1 MPLAP
6 GTRLG
11 PYEIL
16 APLGAGGMGE
26 VYRARDSRLDRTV
39 AIKVLSPQLAANPEL
54 RARFEREAR
63 AASALSHPHICALYD
78 VGLAPGGQPP
88 EAGCGSGD
96 SLFLVMEHLEGETLA
111 HRLARGP
118 LPTSELLARGAE
130 IADALDRAHRAGIV
144 HRDLKPANIML
155 TKGGAKLMDFGLA
168 HMPVG
173 ARAPEP
179 GPAGEDTISPT
190 RSQPL
195 TAAGTIVGTFQYM
208 APEVLEGGE
217 ADARSD
223 LWALGCVLYEMATA
237 KRAFS
242 GRSQASLIS
251 SIMSSDPPAPST
263 LVPDP
268 AGPGAPPPALEQLI
282 RACLAKD
289 PEERVQTAH
298 DVKLEL
304 GWIAQGGS
312 RAGVPAAVAK
322 RRRGRER
329 LAWLASG
336 ALALAVLALGALAL
350 LRGRE
355 RPAVVRFEV
364 RAPRGTV
371 GVSWPRLSPDG
382 RTLAFL
388 ASDSVGTQRIWV
400 RPLDAVEAHPL
411 EAVIGDAR
419 PFWSPD
425 SRWLAFIAEG
435 RLRKIPLAGGPA
447 ITICDAPRGYDGTW
461 SKGGWILFDGGS
473 TDSIRGVRASGG
485 TPLAVTFLD
494 RARGETGHAWPFF
507 LPDGRHFLFV
517 ASGAGNPGA
526 IRIGTLGSREVREV
540 GHTSSRA
547 EYAPPG
553 YLVYE
558 NAGALLAQRLDA
570 RTARTM
576 GDPVPVGDI
585 TTGLVGAF
593 SISDAGALAYRPRTS
608 PGPARLL
615 WMARDGHVIGDAAP
629 PGNYEEVALSPD
641 GTRAALSIVAE
652 PSNER
657 DIWVR
662 DLVRGVSSRSTF
674 EPGDELAPAWSP
686 DGRRIA
692 YAGYRGDEMR
702 CYVRSAWGGG
712 AEDSLGCTPGFYEA
726 PFSWSGAANVIVI
739 AHVDNFNHWDIG
751 ALSPE
756 GRQPPRPLLQS
767 PFNKGGGQ
775 ISPDGRWLA
784 YASDESGSFEVY
796 VVPYPGPGPKVQVTT
811 AGGQAPLWRRDGKE
825 LFFQTN
831 QGISSADVRAGA
843 TFDVGA
849 PKALFA
855 IEFTASAYRGY
866 RWAVSNDGQR
876 FLVNTPSGA
885 AAAGRFVVVTNWTTE
900 LGRR

>member
-39 AIKVLSPQLAANPEL
+39 AVKVLSPQLAGTPEL

-63 AASALSHPHICALYD
+63 AASALNHPHICALYD
-78 VGLAPGGQPP
+78 IGRAPG
-88 EAGCGSGD
+88 EAGSGD
-96 SLFLVMEHLEGETLA
+96 SVFLVMEHLEGETLA
-111 HRLARGP
+111 HRLGRGP
-118 LPTSELLARGAE
+118 LPASELLARGVE

-144 HRDLKPANIML
+144 HRDLKPGNIML
-155 TKGGAKLMDFGLA
+155 TKSGAKLMDFGLA
-168 HMPVG
+168 RIG
-173 ARAPEP
+173 EP
-179 GPAGEDTISPT
+179 GHVSGPGTSAAPEDTISPT

-237 KRAFS
+237 KKAFS

-251 SIMSSDPPAPST
+251 AIMSAEPPAPTT
-263 LVPDP
+263 L
-268 AGPGAPPPALEQLI
+268 APLMPPALEQLI
-282 RACLAKD
+282 QACLAKN
-289 PEERVQTAH
+289 PEDRVQTAH
-298 DVKLEL
+298 DVRLEL
-304 GWIAQGGS
+304 GWIAQGSS

-329 LAWLASG
+329 LAWLMSG

-388 ASDSVGTQRIWV
+388 AADSAGTQHVWV

-411 EAVIGDAR
+411 GAVVGDAR

-435 RLRKIPLAGGPA
+435 KLRKVPAAGGPA
-447 ITICDAPRGYDGTW
+447 ITVCDAPRGYDGTW
-461 SKGGWILFDGGS
+461 SKSGWILFDGGI
-473 TDSIRGVRASGG
+473 TDSIQGVPASGG
-485 TPLAVTFLD
+485 TPRGVTFLD

-517 ASGAGNPGA
+517 ASRTGSPPA
-526 IRIGTLGSREVREV
+526 IRIGTLGSRENREV

-558 NAGALLAQRLDA
+558 NAGALMAQRLDA
-570 RTARTM
+570 RTARTT
-576 GDPVPVGDI
+576 GDPVPIGDI
-585 TTGLVGAF
+585 TIGTVSAF
-593 SISDAGALAYRPRTS
+593 SVSGAGVLAYRPQTS

-615 WMARDGHVIGDAAP
+615 WVARDGHVIGDAAP
-629 PGNYEEVALSPD
+629 PGNYEDVALSPD

-662 DLVRGVSSRSTF
+662 DLGRGVSSRLTF

-686 DGRRIA
+686 DGRRVV
-692 YAGYRGDEMR
+692 YAGLRGEEMR
-702 CYVRSAWGGG
+702 CYVRAAWGGG
-712 AEDSLGCTPGFYEA
+712 AEDSLGFTPGFYEA
-726 PFSWSGAANVIVI
+726 PFGWSGAANVLTI
-739 AHVDNFNHWDIG
+739 AHVDNFNQWD
-751 ALSPE
+751 LWVLPPE
-756 GRQPPRPLLQS
+756 GRKPPRPLVQS
-767 PFNKGGGQ
+767 PFNEVGGL

-784 YASDESGSFEVY
+784 YASDESGRFEVY
-796 VVPYPGPGPKVQVTT
+796 VAPYPGPGPRVQVTT
-811 AGGQAPLWRRDGKE
+811 AGGQAPRWRRDGKE
-825 LFFQTN
+825 LFFGTN
-831 QGISSADVRAGA
+831 LGISSVDVRAGA
-843 TFDVGA
+843 AFDVGA
-849 PKALFA
+849 PRALFA

-866 RWAVSNDGQR
+866 RWDVSNDGQR
-876 FLVNTPSGA
+876 FLINTPSGT
-885 AAAGRFVVVTNWTTE
+885 AAAGRFVVVTNWTAE
-900 LGRR
+900 LRRK